1 MIFSKLNGSVMHW
14 AASGRPD
21 APAIIFVNSLGT
33 DFRIWDGVTA
43 RLGDRYRCVTYDKRG
58 HGLSELTPGP
68 YSIDLL
74 TGDVLALADANG
86 LKRFVLVGLSVGGLI
101 AQAVAIRAPERLRAL
116 VLCDTVSRHGSAE
129 IWAARI
135 GAIETGGLD
144 SIADGIMKVW
154 FTEKLRSQRPDE
166 LLGWRNML
174 TRTPAAGYIA
184 MCGAL
189 RDTDLTAA
197 VARIA
202 TPTLAVAGDEDGS
215 TPPAQVKASAERIPG
230 ARFELI
236 AGAGH
241 LPCIEQPVALAQL
254 IDHHVT
260 EAARA

>member
-1 MIFSKLNGSVMHW
+1 
-14 AASGRPD
+14 
-21 APAIIFVNSLGT
+21 
-33 DFRIWDGVTA
+33 
-43 RLGDRYRCVTYDKRG
+43 
-58 HGLSELTPGP
+58 
-68 YSIDLL
+68 
-74 TGDVLALADANG
+74 
-86 LKRFVLVGLSVGGLI
+86 
-101 AQAVAIRAPERLRAL
+101 
-116 VLCDTVSRHGSAE
+116 
-129 IWAARI
+129 
-135 GAIETGGLD
+135 
-144 SIADGIMKVW
+144 MKVW